1 MFRSSVTA
9 QSHKVDGA
17 TNLDTQPSA
26 TSFLYST
33 FSIVTLNNGA
43 WRQL

>member
-9 QSHKVDGA
+9 QSQKVDGA

-26 TSFLYST
+26 TSFLYGT
-33 FSIVTLNNGA
+33 LSIVTPNIGA
-43 WRQL
+43 